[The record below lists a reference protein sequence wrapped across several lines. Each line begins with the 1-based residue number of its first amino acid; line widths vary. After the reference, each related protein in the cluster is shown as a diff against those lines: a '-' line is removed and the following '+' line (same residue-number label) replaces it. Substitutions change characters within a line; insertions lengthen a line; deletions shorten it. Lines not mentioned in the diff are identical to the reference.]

1 MRLTDNKMA
10 ATKPTTTP
18 TTTATTTSTYFN
30 KIQVRLLKTDGTT
43 ADETQTA
50 TVELKPDGQIF
61 SLKII
66 DDNGEALHQTLVNKS
81 TKGFQFGNLSF
92 VLKIEPQ
99 AVVIQFPVQSELD
112 RFCCLFSDLTSQA
125 TGKLSVFD
133 ERTEEASAIQYFQFY
148 GYLSQQQNMMQDYIR
163 TSTYQS
169 AILQNAAEFK
179 GKVVLDVGAGTGILS
194 YFAIQAG
201 ARKVYAVE
209 ASNMAQYAKELAKS
223 NKSCESVEVIS
234 GKIEEVN
241 LPEDVDI
248 IISEPMG
255 YMLFNERML
264 ETYLHAKKWL
274 KPGGNMYPT
283 KGDLYIAPFT
293 DDALFMEHFGKS
305 SFWCQTSF
313 YGVNLTSLR
322 QAALQEYFR
331 QPIVDT
337 FDVRILMAKPCV
349 HSTNFLTTSE
359 EQLQNIHIPLQYTM
373 LMTGTLHGLAFWFD
387 VAFLGQSNHVYLS
400 TAPQEPLTHWYQ
412 VRCLFPN
419 PVFVRAGQKVSGSV
433 TLHANQRQSYDVEME
448 ITLDGTGVHSTNIL
462 DLKNPFFRY
471 TGVQQQP
478 PPGNNNQS
486 PTEVYWNSS
495 SVVMNGGLM
504 NTSSAYA
511 GQPSHTTSRGSAYTS
526 QATGNVMAT
535 GSTSSA
541 SGSYY
546 SSTQQQ
552 QNVAAGGGGA
562 ANYNGQTVQVGNDR
576 YVIVNQQQQQQNA
589 AAGQYDRM
597 YVSGMSG

>member
-1 MRLTDNKMA
+1 MSAKSQQPA
-10 ATKPTTTP
+10 
-18 TTTATTTSTYFN
+18 YFS
-30 KIQVRLLKTDGTT
+30 KINVRAFKSDGTSSEPT
-43 ADETQTA
+43 LDLALEI
-50 TVELKPDGQIF
+50 KPERQIF
-61 SLKII
+61 TLKII
-66 DDNGEALHQTLVNKS
+66 DGNSEVKHQTLVNKS

-92 VLKIEPQ
+92 ILKVEPQ
-99 AVVIQFPVQSELD
+99 AIIITFPAQAELD
-112 RFCCLFSDLTSQA
+112 RFCSIFSDLTKQL

-133 ERTEEASAIQYFQFY
+133 ERTEEASAMQYFQFY

-169 AILQNAAEFK
+169 AILQNANEFR

-209 ASNMAQYAKELAKS
+209 ASNMAQFAKELAKS
-223 NKSCESVEVIS
+223 NKSCDSVEIIA
-234 GKIEEVN
+234 GKIEEVS
-241 LPEDVDI
+241 LPEEVDI

-283 KGDLYIAPFT
+283 KGDLYVAPFT

-313 YGVNLTSLR
+313 YGVNLTALR
-322 QAALQEYFR
+322 QNALQEYFR

-337 FDVRILMAKPCV
+337 FDVRILMAKPCI
-349 HSTNFLTTSE
+349 HTTNFLTTSE

-373 LMTGTLHGLAFWFD
+373 LMTGTIHGLAFWFD
-387 VAFLGQSNHVYLS
+387 VAFLGQNNHVYLS

-412 VRCLFPN
+412 VRCLLPN
-419 PVFVRAGQKVSGSV
+419 PVFVRAGQKVSGNV
-433 TLHANQRQSYDVEME
+433 TLHANQRQSYDVEIE
-448 ITLDGTGVHSTNIL
+448 VTLDGTGVRSTNIL

-478 PPGNNNQS
+478 PPGNHSQS
-486 PTEVYWNSS
+486 PTETYWNSS
-495 SVVMNGGLM
+495 SVVMNGGMM
-504 NTSSAYA
+504 NASSAYTA
-511 GQPSHTTSRGSAYTS
+511 GQPSHGGASASAYTS
-526 QATGNVMAT
+526 QATGSVMAMGT
-535 GSTSSA
+535 VPNSV
-541 SGSYY
+541 GSYY
-546 SSTQQQ
+546 SVGS
-552 QNVAAGGGGA
+552 
-562 ANYNGQTVQVGNDR
+562 YNGQPVQIGNDR
-576 YVIVNQQQQQQNA
+576 AVYQAQ
-589 AAGQYDRM
+589 
-597 YVSGMSG
+597 

>member
-1 MRLTDNKMA
+1 MNQSFSNVT
-10 ATKPTTTP
+10 
-18 TTTATTTSTYFN
+18 
-30 KIQVRLLKTDGTT
+30 VRLLQRDGSSSD
-43 ADETQTA
+43 AQAGLAINIRQEQ
-50 TVELKPDGQIF
+50 QIF
-61 SLKII
+61 ALRVIDGNGTFLNQTII
-66 DDNGEALHQTLVNKS
+66 TQN
-81 TKGFQFGNLSF
+81 TKGFQYGEQSF
-92 VLKIEPQ
+92 VLKIDPQ
-99 AVVIQFPVQSELD
+99 PLVLVFPSNADLS
-112 RFCCLFSDLTSQA
+112 RFCSVFSSITKET

-133 ERTEEASAIQYFQFY
+133 KRTEEASAAQYFQFY

-169 AILQNAAEFK
+169 AILQNANEFK

-194 YFAIQAG
+194 YFAVQAG
-201 ARKVYAVE
+201 AKKVYAVE
-209 ASNMAQYAKELAKS
+209 ASNMAQYAKELAVS
-223 NKSCESVEVIS
+223 NNLSDVVDVIS
-234 GKIEEVN
+234 GKIEEIT
-241 LPEDVDI
+241 LPEKVDI

-283 KGDLYIAPFT
+283 KGDLFVAPFT

-305 SFWCQTSF
+305 NFWCQTNF
-313 YGVNLTSLR
+313 YGVNLTNIR

-337 FDVRILMAKPCV
+337 FDVRILMAKPVV

-359 EQLQNIHIPLQYTM
+359 EQLQRIHIPLQYTL

-387 VAFLGQSNHVYLS
+387 VAFLGQNNHVYLS

-412 VRCLFPN
+412 VRCLLPN

-448 ITLDGTGVHSTNIL
+448 ICVDGTGLRSTNVL

-478 PPGNNNQS
+478 PPGTNTQS
-486 PTEVYWNSS
+486 PTETYWNSA
-495 SVVMNGGLM
+495 SVVLNGGIM
-504 NTSSAYA
+504 NTSTAYA
-511 GQPSHTTSRGSAYTS
+511 GQPSHGTGGGVSAYTS
-526 QATGNVMAT
+526 QAHGNVMAT
-535 GSTSSA
+535 GSSQQSA
-541 SGSYY
+541 HPTNY
-546 SSTQQQ
+546 
-552 QNVAAGGGGA
+552 AA
-562 ANYNGQTVQVGNDR
+562 GQTVQIGNER
-576 YVIVNQQQQQQNA
+576 YIIAPNQPHV
-589 AAGQYDRM
+589 GQYERM

>member
-1 MRLTDNKMA
+1 
-10 ATKPTTTP
+10 
-18 TTTATTTSTYFN
+18 
-30 KIQVRLLKTDGTT
+30 
-43 ADETQTA
+43 
-50 TVELKPDGQIF
+50 
-61 SLKII
+61 
-66 DDNGEALHQTLVNKS
+66 
-81 TKGFQFGNLSF
+81 
-92 VLKIEPQ
+92 
-99 AVVIQFPVQSELD
+99 
-112 RFCCLFSDLTSQA
+112 
-125 TGKLSVFD
+125 
-133 ERTEEASAIQYFQFY
+133 
-148 GYLSQQQNMMQDYIR
+148 
-163 TSTYQS
+163 
-169 AILQNAAEFK
+169 
-179 GKVVLDVGAGTGILS
+179 
-194 YFAIQAG
+194 
-201 ARKVYAVE
+201 
-209 ASNMAQYAKELAKS
+209 
-223 NKSCESVEVIS
+223 
-234 GKIEEVN
+234 
-241 LPEDVDI
+241 
-248 IISEPMG
+248 
-255 YMLFNERML
+255 
-264 ETYLHAKKWL
+264 
-274 KPGGNMYPT
+274 
-283 KGDLYIAPFT
+283 
-293 DDALFMEHFGKS
+293 
-305 SFWCQTSF
+305 
-313 YGVNLTSLR
+313 
-322 QAALQEYFR
+322 
-331 QPIVDT
+331 
-337 FDVRILMAKPCV
+337 
-349 HSTNFLTTSE
+349 
-359 EQLQNIHIPLQYTM
+359 M

-433 TLHANQRQSYDVEME
+433 
-448 ITLDGTGVHSTNIL
+448 TLDGTGVHSTNIL

-552 QNVAAGGGGA
+552 QNVAAGGGA

>member
-1 MRLTDNKMA
+1 MASKLQPTYLNKV
-10 ATKPTTTP
+10 
-18 TTTATTTSTYFN
+18 S
-30 KIQVRLLKTDGTT
+30 VRILQTDGTSG
-43 ADETQTA
+43 EQQTGM
-50 TVELKPDGQIF
+50 TIEIKPERQIF
-61 SLKII
+61 TLKII
-66 DDNGEALHQTLVNKS
+66 DGNGETPYQTIVNKS
-81 TKGFQFGNLSF
+81 TKGFQFGTLQF
-92 VLKIEPQ
+92 VMKIEPQ
-99 AVVIQFPVQSELD
+99 AIIITFPQQSELD
-112 RFCCLFSDLTSQA
+112 RFCGIFSDITNTV

-169 AILQNAAEFK
+169 AILQNSNEFK

-209 ASNMAQYAKELAKS
+209 ASNMAQYAKELAKC
-223 NKSCESVEVIS
+223 NKSCDSVEVIS
-234 GKIEEVN
+234 GKIEEIT
-241 LPEDVDI
+241 LPEKVDI
-248 IISEPMG
+248 IVSEPMG

-359 EQLQNIHIPLQYTM
+359 EQLQNIHIPLNYTM

-387 VAFLGQSNHVYLS
+387 VAFLGQNNHVYLS

-412 VRCLFPN
+412 VRCLLPN
-419 PVFVRAGQKVSGSV
+419 PVFVRAGQKVSGNV
-433 TLHANQRQSYDVEME
+433 TLHANQRQSYDVEIE
-448 ITLDGTGVHSTNIL
+448 ITIDGTGVRSTNIL

-478 PPGNNNQS
+478 PPGNNSQS
-486 PTEVYWNSS
+486 PTEAYWNSS
-495 SVVMNGGLM
+495 SVVLNGGLM
-504 NTSSAYA
+504 NTSTAYV
-511 GQPSHTTSRGSAYTS
+511 GQPSHGSEYVEENGAP
-526 QATGNVMAT
+526 V
-535 GSTSSA
+535 
-541 SGSYY
+541 YY
-546 SSTQQQ
+546 SW
-552 QNVAAGGGGA
+552 
-562 ANYNGQTVQVGNDR
+562 R
-576 YVIVNQQQQQQNA
+576 
-589 AAGQYDRM
+589 
-597 YVSGMSG
+597 

>member
-1 MRLTDNKMA
+1 MQLNKAMSS
-10 ATKPTTTP
+10 KHDQPTI
-18 TTTATTTSTYFN
+18 FKKVN
-30 KIQVRLLKTDGTT
+30 VRLLQSDGSSGEPKYELSMEIKT
-43 ADETQTA
+43 ER
-50 TVELKPDGQIF
+50 QIVT
-61 SLKII
+61 LKII
-66 DDNGEALHQTLVNKS
+66 DGNGDIEHQTLVNKS
-81 TKGFQFGNLSF
+81 TKGFQFGNLAF
-92 VLKIEPQ
+92 VLKVEPQ
-99 AVVIQFPVQSELD
+99 AIVVTFPTQSELD
-112 RFCCLFSDLTSQA
+112 RFCSLFSNLTKQV
-125 TGKLSVFD
+125 TGTLSVFD
-133 ERTEEASAIQYFQFY
+133 ERTEEASAVQYFQFY

-169 AILQNAAEFK
+169 AILQNANEFK
-179 GKVVLDVGAGTGILS
+179 GKIVLDVGAGTGILS
-194 YFAIQAG
+194 YFALQAG
-201 ARKVYAVE
+201 AKKVYAVE
-209 ASNMAQYAKELAKS
+209 ASNMAQYAKELTKG
-223 NKSCESVEVIS
+223 NKSCDSLEIIA
-234 GKIEEVN
+234 GKIEEVE
-241 LPEDVDI
+241 LPEEVDI

-283 KGDLYIAPFT
+283 KGDLYVAPFT

-349 HSTNFLTTSE
+349 HSTNFLTTPE
-359 EQLQNIHIPLQYTM
+359 EALQNIHIPLQYTM
-373 LMTGTLHGLAFWFD
+373 LMTGTIHGLAFWFD
-387 VAFLGQSNHVYLS
+387 VAFLGQQNHVYLS

-412 VRCLFPN
+412 VRCLLPN

-448 ITLDGTGVHSTNIL
+448 ITLDGTGVRSSNIL

-471 TGVQQQP
+471 TGVQQAP
-478 PPGNNNQS
+478 PPGNNSQS
-486 PTEVYWNSS
+486 PTETYWNSS
-495 SVVMNGGLM
+495 SVVLNGGIM
-504 NTSSAYA
+504 NTSTAYA
-511 GQPSHTTSRGSAYTS
+511 GQPSHGSGSSAAYTS

-535 GSTSSA
+535 GTPVNS

-546 SSTQQQ
+546 C
-552 QNVAAGGGGA
+552 G
-562 ANYNGQTVQVGNDR
+562 NYSGQTVQIGNER
-576 YVIVNQQQQQQNA
+576 YIIANQAQQ
-589 AAGQYDRM
+589 GQYDRM
-597 YVSGMSG
+597 YVSSN

>member
-1 MRLTDNKMA
+1 MRDVTTMA
-10 ATKPTTTP
+10 STKQPQQP
-18 TTTATTTSTYFN
+18 TTSTYFN
-30 KIQVRLLKTDGTT
+30 KVQVRLLQADGTT
-43 ADETQTA
+43 GEQSQPA
-50 TVELKPDGQIF
+50 TIELKPDRQIF
-61 SLKII
+61 TLKII
-66 DDNGEALHQTLVNKS
+66 DDNGDTLHQTLVNKG
-81 TKGFQFGNLSF
+81 TKGFQFGTLSF

-99 AVVIQFPVQSELD
+99 AVVVLFPVQSELD
-112 RFCCLFSDLTSQA
+112 RFCTLFSDLTSQQA
-125 TGKLSVFD
+125 SGKLSVFD

-169 AILQNAAEFK
+169 AILQNASEFK

-223 NKSCESVEVIS
+223 NKSCDSVEVIS
-234 GKIEEVN
+234 GKIEEIS

-337 FDVRILMAKPCV
+337 FDVRILMAKPCI

-387 VAFLGQSNHVYLS
+387 VAFLGASNHVYLS

-495 SVVMNGGLM
+495 SVVMNGGIM

-511 GQPSHTTSRGSAYTS
+511 GQPSHNTSRGSAYTS

-535 GSTSSA
+535 GSVASS
-541 SGSYY
+541 SGGYY
-546 SSTQQQ
+546 SSAPQ
-552 QNVAAGGGGA
+552 QNNSGAAAA
-562 ANYNGQTVQVGNDR
+562 ANYNGQTVQVGNER
-576 YVIVNQQQQQQNA
+576 YVIVNQAQGQQTVPVA

>member
-1 MRLTDNKMA
+1 MGQIKYSNLYIVTEYKTQKYIKM
-10 ATKPTTTP
+10 
-18 TTTATTTSTYFN
+18 TAKYHPTYFN
-30 KIQVRLLKTDGTT
+30 KVHVRLLQTDGTSGEPKYGMT
-43 ADETQTA
+43 IEI
-50 TVELKPDGQIF
+50 KPERQIF
-61 SLKII
+61 TLKII
-66 DDNGEALHQTLVNKS
+66 DGNGEVQHNTLVNKG
-81 TKGFQFGNLSF
+81 TKGFQFGNLAF

-99 AVVIQFPVQSELD
+99 AIVIQFPVQSELD
-112 RFCCLFSDLTSQA
+112 RFCALFTDLTSQA

-169 AILQNAAEFK
+169 AILQNANEFK
-179 GKVVLDVGAGTGILS
+179 GKIVLDVGAGTGILS

-223 NKSCESVEVIS
+223 NKSCDSGDNVSGKIEVIS
-234 GKIEEVN
+234 GKIEEIT

-313 YGVNLTSLR
+313 YGVNLTTLR

-373 LMTGTLHGLAFWFD
+373 LMTGTIHGLAFWFD
-387 VAFLGQSNHVYLS
+387 VAFLGQNNHVYLS

-412 VRCLFPN
+412 VRCLLPN

-448 ITLDGTGVHSTNIL
+448 VSLDGTGVRSTNIL

-478 PPGNNNQS
+478 PPGNNSQS
-486 PTEVYWNSS
+486 PTESYWNSS
-495 SVVMNGGLM
+495 SVVLNGGIM
-504 NTSSAYA
+504 NTSTAYV
-511 GQPSHTTSRGSAYTS
+511 GQPSHGSGASSAYTS

-535 GSTSSA
+535 GTQANSA
-541 SGSYY
+541 GSYY
-546 SSTQQQ
+546 SI
-552 QNVAAGGGGA
+552 G
-562 ANYNGQTVQVGNDR
+562 NYSGQTVQIGNER
-576 YVIVNQQQQQQNA
+576 YIIANQTQP
-589 AAGQYDRM
+589 GQFDRM

>member
-1 MRLTDNKMA
+1 MRNVNTMA
-10 ATKPTTTP
+10 STKQPQQP
-18 TTTATTTSTYFN
+18 TTSTYFN
-30 KIQVRLLKTDGTT
+30 KVQVRLLQADGTT
-43 ADETQTA
+43 GDEAQPGTI
-50 TVELKPDGQIF
+50 ELKPDRQIF
-61 SLKII
+61 TLKII
-66 DDNGEALHQTLVNKS
+66 DDNGDTLHQTLVNKG
-81 TKGFQFGNLSF
+81 TKGFQFGTLSF

-99 AVVIQFPVQSELD
+99 AVVVLFPVQSELD
-112 RFCCLFSDLTSQA
+112 RFCTLFSDLTSQQA
-125 TGKLSVFD
+125 SGKLSVFD

-169 AILQNAAEFK
+169 AILQNASEFK

-223 NKSCESVEVIS
+223 NKSCDSVEVIS
-234 GKIEEVN
+234 GKIEEIN

-337 FDVRILMAKPCV
+337 FDVRILMAKPCI

-387 VAFLGQSNHVYLS
+387 VAFLGASNHVYLS

-495 SVVMNGGLM
+495 SVVMNGGIM

-511 GQPSHTTSRGSAYTS
+511 GQPSHNTSRGSAYTS

-535 GSTSSA
+535 GSVASS
-541 SGSYY
+541 SGGYY
-546 SSTQQQ
+546 SSAPQQ
-552 QNVAAGGGGA
+552 QNNSGA
-562 ANYNGQTVQVGNDR
+562 ASNYNGQTVQVGNER
-576 YVIVNQQQQQQNA
+576 YVIVNQAQGQQQNVPVP

>member
-1 MRLTDNKMA
+1 MN
-10 ATKPTTTP
+10 
-18 TTTATTTSTYFN
+18 TSKETFGN
-30 KIQVRLLKTDGTT
+30 VSVRILHADGSSG
-43 ADETQTA
+43 D
-50 TVELKPDGQIF
+50 IF
-61 SLKII
+61 SNMAIDISFERQDVFILRILKA
-66 DDNGEALHQTLVNKS
+66 NGEVKQQTLLNKA
-81 TKGFQFGNLSF
+81 TKGFKFGELVF
-92 VLKIEPQ
+92 LLKLDPK
-99 AVVIQFPVQSELD
+99 PVTLTFSNIND
-112 RFCCLFSDLTSQA
+112 INRFCSVYQKITNQVTDE
-125 TGKLSVFD
+125 LSVFD
-133 ERTEEASAIQYFQFY
+133 KRTEEASASQYFQFY

-169 AILQNAAEFK
+169 AILQNANEFK

-201 ARKVYAVE
+201 AKKVYAVE
-209 ASNMAQYAKELAKS
+209 ASNMAKFAKELASS
-223 NKSCESVEVIS
+223 NKLNGVVEVVC
-234 GKIEEVN
+234 GKIEEIN
-241 LPEDVDI
+241 LPESVDI

-283 KGDLYIAPFT
+283 KGDLYVAPFT

-305 SFWCQTSF
+305 NFWCQTSF

-349 HSTNFLTTSE
+349 HTTNFLTTNE
-359 EQLQNIHIPLQYTM
+359 EDLQHIHIPLQYTM

-387 VAFLGQSNHVYLS
+387 VAFLGQTNHVYLS

-412 VRCLFPN
+412 VRCLLPN

-448 ITLDGTGVHSTNIL
+448 IRLDGTGVRSSNVL

-471 TGVQQQP
+471 TGVQSQP
-478 PPGNNNQS
+478 PGQSSQS
-486 PTEVYWNSS
+486 PTEQYWNSS
-495 SVVMNGGLM
+495 SVVLNGGIM
-504 NTSSAYA
+504 NTSTAYA
-511 GQPSHTTSRGSAYTS
+511 GQPSHGSGGGMSAFTS
-526 QATGNVMAT
+526 QAGGNVMAT
-535 GSTSSA
+535 GSGQS
-541 SGSYY
+541 
-546 SSTQQQ
+546 
-552 QNVAAGGGGA
+552 NPN
-562 ANYNGQTVQVGNDR
+562 NYAGQTVQIGNER
-576 YVIVNQQQQQQNA
+576 YVVANQP
-589 AAGQYDRM
+589 QYDRM
-597 YVSGMSG
+597 YISGMSG

>member
-1 MRLTDNKMA
+1 M
-10 ATKPTTTP
+10 
-18 TTTATTTSTYFN
+18 TSKCHPAFFN
-30 KIQVRLLKTDGTT
+30 KVNVRILQTDGSSGEP
-43 ADETQTA
+43 DFGLS
-50 TVELKPDGQIF
+50 VEIKAERQIF
-61 SLKII
+61 TLKII
-66 DDNGEALHQTLVNKS
+66 DGNGEVKHQTLVNKG
-81 TKGFQFGNLSF
+81 TKGFQFGNLAF
-92 VLKIEPQ
+92 VLKVEPQ
-99 AVVIQFPVQSELD
+99 AIIITFPIQSELD
-112 RFCCLFSDLTSQA
+112 RFCSIFSDLTKQ
-125 TGKLSVFD
+125 TTGGKLSVFD
-133 ERTEEASAIQYFQFY
+133 ERTEEASAMQYFQFY

-169 AILQNAAEFK
+169 AILQNANEFK

-223 NKSCESVEVIS
+223 NKSCDSVEVIA
-234 GKIEEVN
+234 GKIEEIS

-283 KGDLYIAPFT
+283 KGDLYVAPFT

-313 YGVNLTSLR
+313 YGVNLTTLR

-373 LMTGTLHGLAFWFD
+373 LMTGTIHGLAFWFD
-387 VAFLGQSNHVYLS
+387 VAFLGQNNHVYLS

-412 VRCLFPN
+412 VRCLLPN

-448 ITLDGTGVHSTNIL
+448 VTLDGTGVRSTNIL

-478 PPGNNNQS
+478 PPGNNSQS
-486 PTEVYWNSS
+486 PTETYWNSS
-495 SVVMNGGLM
+495 SVVLNGGIM
-504 NTSSAYA
+504 NTSTAYV
-511 GQPSHTTSRGSAYTS
+511 GQPSHGTGSSSAYTT
-526 QATGNVMAT
+526 QAAGNVMAMGT
-535 GSTSSA
+535 VPNSV
-541 SGSYY
+541 GSYY
-546 SSTQQQ
+546 SIGTY
-552 QNVAAGGGGA
+552 G
-562 ANYNGQTVQVGNDR
+562 GQTVQLGNDR
-576 YVIVNQQQQQQNA
+576 TTYHTQ
-589 AAGQYDRM
+589 
-597 YVSGMSG
+597 